1 MIPEHGEK
9 SNAVVCLT
17 EKQVLVVIL
26 FRRAA
31 EILHICSVKNRII
44 IKTAFFTGFGNV
56 RAVAYFFF
64 CGGQP
69 FLRYVFPGRTAGC
82 VSEYSVELR
91 CAYKKMLRKH

>member
-64 CGGQP
+64 LALCIP
-69 FLRYVFPGRTAGC
+69 RENCRLRF
-82 VSEYSVELR
+82 
-91 CAYKKMLRKH
+91 